1 MPIDIPLPERAPL
14 ENGAM
19 FVVLRTLDELEAF
32 WLEHRARFPYAAS
45 ACPSCFDYDEQ
56 LCLDDYEWVFGPT
69 KASVV
74 NAVFRWDQIGIE
86 CTWYDWASDAPGAL
100 VRLRAR

>member
-1 MPIDIPLPERAPL
+1 MNGVKFGGIYVRRRIGLRRAK
-14 ENGAM
+14 
-19 FVVLRTLDELEAF
+19 LDG
-32 WLEHRARFPYAAS
+32 
-45 ACPSCFDYDEQ
+45 
-56 LCLDDYEWVFGPT
+56 YEWVFGPT